1 MRVLVTGHRG
11 YIGSVLTG
19 VLRRARYDVV
29 GLDCDWYRGCDF
41 GRVREPVP
49 GFETDLRDI
58 EFTDLLSFDA
68 VIHLAA
74 VPEDHDLLLDPTLTE
89 EINYAATMRLAECCK
104 QAKVSRFVFASTC
117 AVYGANSPELV
128 DETGPT
134 APITDYARS
143 KLRCERDLARL
154 ADGDFTP
161 VLLRMATAYGV
172 SPRMRLDTVVNDFV
186 ASAVAQGRVNMQT
199 TGRAWR
205 PLMHVEDIARAYAAM
220 LTAANDLVAN
230 QVFNVANT
238 AENYRVADVA
248 ELVSEIVPRSTY
260 TINSGTLDRRS
271 YRVNGDKLVRTSPG
285 LAYRWTLRNG
295 IRQLR
300 DAMENAGMTPGEWRC
315 GRYRRL
321 LRLRTLVERGEIDSS
336 LRFRELAAVRLGL

>member
-1 MRVLVTGHRG
+1 MRVLVTGNRG

-19 VLRRARYDVV
+19 LLRRARYDVV

-49 GFETDLRDI
+49 GFETDLREI

-68 VIHLAA
+68 VIHLAT
-74 VPEDHDLLLDPTLTE
+74 VPEDHDSLLDPALTE

-104 QAKVSRFVFASTC
+104 QAKVSRFIFASTC
-117 AVYGANSPELV
+117 EVYGANGTEFV

-134 APITDYARS
+134 APTTEYARS

-154 ADGDFTP
+154 ADDDFTP

-172 SPRMRLDTVVNDFV
+172 SPRMRLDTVVNEFV
-186 ASAVAQGRVNMQT
+186 ASAAAQGRVNMHT
-199 TGRAWR
+199 AGRAWR
-205 PLMHVEDIARAYAAM
+205 PLMHVEDIARAYAAV
-220 LTAANDLVAN
+220 LAAPDELVAN

-248 ELVSEIVPRSTY
+248 ELVSEIVPRTTY
-260 TINSGTLDRRS
+260 TANVGMPDRQS
-271 YRVNGDKLVRTSPG
+271 YRVNGDKLVRTSRG

-336 LRFRELAAVRLGL
+336 LRFRELAAVRL

>member
-49 GFETDLRDI
+49 GFDADLREI

-74 VPEDHDLLLDPTLTE
+74 VPEDHDLLLDPALTE

-104 QAKVSRFVFASTC
+104 QAKVSRFLFASTC
-117 AVYGANSPELV
+117 AVYGTNGPDFV

-134 APITDYARS
+134 APMTDYARS

-161 VLLRMATAYGV
+161 VLLRTATAYGV

-205 PLMHVEDIARAYAAM
+205 PLMHVEDIARAYAAV
-220 LTAANDLVAN
+220 LTAPDELVAN
-230 QVFNVANT
+230 QVFNVADT

-248 ELVSEIVPRSTY
+248 ELVSENVLRTTY
-260 TINSGTLDRRS
+260 TANVGMPDRRS
-271 YRVNGDKLVRTSPG
+271 YRVNGDKLVRTRPR
-285 LAYRWTLRNG
+285 LAYRWTLRDG

-315 GRYRRL
+315 GRYRRM
-321 LRLRTLVERGEIDSS
+321 LRLRTLVDRGEMDWS
-336 LRFRELAAVRLGL
+336 LRFHELALCG